1 MGKQKVKYEEVS
13 QKFGTKRLLQTPEQK
28 VKYEEVNQ
36 KFGTKRLFLS
46 PKNKILSEEVD
57 DHFGVKRLFQG
68 DLKREKYEEVKEKF
82 GTKRLF
88 QSPKERI
95 KHEEVRE
102 KFGTKRLFLSPKEK
116 VITKE
121 VDKYFGT
128 KRIFYSPKTKYRVS
142 VDENLGGVK
151 RLMNVYNQH
160 DIHDAVENFDSK
172 LFYSP
177 QPPSKKARTTKKVVV
192 KTTRVTRSR
201 LNKKETEVVEND
213 KVKNVVTLKDFTP
226 NEDISKKNHQICIE
240 PIVKQTRGRKARN
253 TTETPKPTKKITRSR
268 NAVNKQTMVENTD
281 SFVVENNCK
290 ETDDHFDSKTK
301 LVPIEKSE
309 QPQKNTRKNN
319 AKLTRSR
326 RNLKSE
332 LVTEGESSIKNEKIP
347 VKNQNKFTHNEAQKC
362 EKTEVIPKKNVAKS
376 RITRKRKAVVD
387 NSTATAEES
396 NSQVFAEDSKVLKTS
411 SKKRKN

>member
-1 MGKQKVKYEEVS
+1 MG
-13 QKFGTKRLLQTPEQK
+13 
-28 VKYEEVNQ
+28 YEEVNQ

-68 DLKREKYEEVKEKF
+68 DLKREKYEEVKEKY

-102 KFGTKRLFLSPKEK
+102 KFGTKRLFLSPM
-116 VITKE
+116 
-121 VDKYFGT
+121 
-128 KRIFYSPKTKYRVS
+128 TKYRVS

-151 RLMNVYNQH
+151 RLINVYNQH

-213 KVKNVVTLKDFTP
+213 KVENVVTLKDFTP

-309 QPQKNTRKNN
+309 QPQKI
-319 AKLTRSR
+319 L
-326 RNLKSE
+326 
-332 LVTEGESSIKNEKIP
+332 EKIML
-347 VKNQNKFTHNEAQKC
+347 N
-362 EKTEVIPKKNVAKS
+362 
-376 RITRKRKAVVD
+376 
-387 NSTATAEES
+387 
-396 NSQVFAEDSKVLKTS
+396 
-411 SKKRKN
+411 

>member
-1 MGKQKVKYEEVS
+1 MG
-13 QKFGTKRLLQTPEQK
+13 
-28 VKYEEVNQ
+28 
-36 KFGTKRLFLS
+36 
-46 PKNKILSEEVD
+46 
-57 DHFGVKRLFQG
+57 
-68 DLKREKYEEVKEKF
+68 
-82 GTKRLF
+82 
-88 QSPKERI
+88 
-95 KHEEVRE
+95 
-102 KFGTKRLFLSPKEK
+102 
-116 VITKE
+116 
-121 VDKYFGT
+121 
-128 KRIFYSPKTKYRVS
+128 
-142 VDENLGGVK
+142 
-151 RLMNVYNQH
+151 
-160 DIHDAVENFDSK
+160 
-172 LFYSP
+172 
-177 QPPSKKARTTKKVVV
+177 
-192 KTTRVTRSR
+192 
-201 LNKKETEVVEND
+201 
-213 KVKNVVTLKDFTP
+213 
-226 NEDISKKNHQICIE
+226 CIE

-281 SFVVENNCK
+281 FFVVENNCK

-396 NSQVFAEDSKVLKTS
+396 NSQVFKEEKTELVE
-411 SKKRKN
+411 SKKLASAKRTTRKRKAEIETVIGIENVDEKNIKTTRSRREKKKKKKKKKGGKKKKKKKKKS